1 MSGLLKLIII
11 LLSFYLFFRLFTI
24 YIAPLLVKLFIKR
37 VQKKFFN
44 QNPEMNPDLRPKK
57 GKITIHRMKDKK
69 DNEIPPDLGDYIDY
83 EELKNNQTDND
94 DKN

>member
-1 MSGLLKLIII
+1 MSGLLKLIIVLI
-11 LLSFYLFFRLFTI
+11 AFYLFFRLFTI
-24 YIAPLLVKLFIKR
+24 YIAPYLVKLFLKR
-37 VQKKFFN
+37 VQKKFFD
-44 QNPEMNPDLRPKK
+44 QNPEMDPDSKTKK
-57 GKITIHRMKDKK
+57 GKVTIHRMKDKK